1 MWRIETIT
9 GIPWSYTC
17 FRQLTEIQ
25 GKHLMFL
32 SASRIPMIVLS
43 PCFSHHRLLADRD
56 TLTTLECQKT
66 EKGFKSEDLDCF
78 CERELPTK
86 YSLGKTFSHRSRE
99 DKPRK
104 HKPWFF
110 GIVTIFQDKCFSGA
124 RIWSC
129 ICHTTQGVTWG
140 NGLPLPEHRSLSLKQ
155 GVWNSKIPW
164 HWAVNGVSLGSQN
177 LRSGGKGHSQEGI
190 GLVLGNEKEAWWP
203 GLSQSGKNV

>member
-1 MWRIETIT
+1 
-9 GIPWSYTC
+9 
-17 FRQLTEIQ
+17 
-25 GKHLMFL
+25 
-32 SASRIPMIVLS
+32 MIVLS

-124 RIWSC
+124 RI
-129 ICHTTQGVTWG
+129 
-140 NGLPLPEHRSLSLKQ
+140 
-155 GVWNSKIPW
+155 
-164 HWAVNGVSLGSQN
+164 
-177 LRSGGKGHSQEGI
+177 
-190 GLVLGNEKEAWWP
+190 
-203 GLSQSGKNV
+203 